1 MADQH
6 RYTGSDDSDA
16 DSGRVPL
23 TARQRRARMLV
34 ILLVIAVLIAFIVLH
49 LTGAVGRGTMG

>member
-1 MADQH
+1 MTDQH
-6 RYTGSDDSDA
+6 RYTGSDDTDA
-16 DSGRVPL
+16 DGGRVPL
-23 TARQRRARMLV
+23 SARQRRVRVLV